1 MSTIIYSNNKTSKQ
15 ILIIVLNILSLVKGI
30 YFSKSLLSNPISCF
44 LFYLIFYFIIIGFFI
59 SLPISS
65 LIKKYNDEEISL
77 GNIQEEEIPLGNIQK
92 EEPINIVEKGKYKL
106 LQKKFKKLQK
116 EFRATKNEI
125 NDIKKKLL
133 MSKQYETTI
142 SSDEISDIE
151 PYINDLNQEFVDNI
165 RDIPDEEILDDIIN
179 QNNFEIIQKQ

>member
-1 MSTIIYSNNKTSKQ
+1 MSTIIYSHNEISKQ
-15 ILIIVLNILSLVKGI
+15 ISNIVLNILSLVIFI

-106 LQKKFKKLQK
+106 LQKNFKNWAQIRTN
-116 EFRATKNEI
+116 FRVPN
-125 NDIKKKLL
+125 LV
-133 MSKQYETTI
+133 
-142 SSDEISDIE
+142 
-151 PYINDLNQEFVDNI
+151 F
-165 RDIPDEEILDDIIN
+165 
-179 QNNFEIIQKQ
+179 